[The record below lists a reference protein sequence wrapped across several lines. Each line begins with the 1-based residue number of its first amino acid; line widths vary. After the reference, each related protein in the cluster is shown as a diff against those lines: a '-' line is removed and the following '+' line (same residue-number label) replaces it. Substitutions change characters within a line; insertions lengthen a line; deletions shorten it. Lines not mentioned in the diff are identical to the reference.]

1 MRARSALFDVYGG
14 HLRQRGGAATVAA
27 LVRLLEPLGFTAP
40 AVRTAVS
47 RTVKQGWLCPTRLP
61 AGPGYSLTPRGER
74 RMDDMAARI
83 YRVLPSSWDGRW
95 HVVVLPTTPPRP
107 VRERL
112 TSSLQLLGYGELGPL
127 TWVAPRPAAGLPE
140 MLAATGVE
148 ATTFHGELDGD
159 DVELARRAWN
169 LDELGARYATFVR
182 DWRAELS
189 TVDPECPAD
198 AFATAQHLLHAWRKF
213 LFSDPGLPAELVPAD
228 WPGRLAAEFFAEHTA
243 RLAPATNRF
252 VEDCLTP
259 PPDRAVHP

>member
-1 MRARSALFDVYGG
+1 M
-14 HLRQRGGAATVAA
+14 AA

-61 AGPGYSLTPRGER
+61 AGPGYALTPRGER

-95 HVVVLPTTPPRP
+95 HVVVLPTPPPRL

-112 TSSLQLLGYGELGPL
+112 TSELQLLGYGVLGPL
-127 TWVAPRPAAGLPE
+127 TWVAPRAAPGLDDV
-140 MLAATGVE
+140 LASARVA
-148 ATTFHGELDGD
+148 ATTFHGAHDGD

-169 LDELGARYATFVR
+169 LDELGASYATFVG
-182 DWRAELS
+182 DWQAELA
-189 TVDPECPAD
+189 TVDAECPAD
-198 AFATAQHLLHAWRKF
+198 AFAAAQNLLHAWRKF
-213 LFSDPGLPAELVPAD
+213 LFSDPGLPAELVPVG
-228 WPGRLAAEFFAEHTA
+228 WPGRVAAEFFAEHTA

-252 VEDCLTP
+252 VEACLTP
-259 PPDRAVHP
+259 PPDRTVHP